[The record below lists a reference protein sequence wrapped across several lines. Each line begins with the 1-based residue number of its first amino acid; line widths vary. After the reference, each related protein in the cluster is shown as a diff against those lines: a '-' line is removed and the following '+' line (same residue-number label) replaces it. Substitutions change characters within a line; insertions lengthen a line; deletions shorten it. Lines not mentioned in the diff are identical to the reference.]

1 MHDRNSKKQT
11 LFSEDSTLNGQIS
24 AEFWRKTLKILAQL
38 NSVMETQNSNPD
50 RRTLIYTA
58 DKCNVESKMFGIVCV
73 YVTVHV
79 TDVQYIY
86 TLDKYNALSIFTA

>member
-1 MHDRNSKKQT
+1 MDRFLQN
-11 LFSEDSTLNGQIS
+11 FGG
-24 AEFWRKTLKILAQL
+24 KTLKILEQL
-38 NSVMETQNSNPD
+38 NSVMETQIRIQIEERSYIL
-50 RRTLIYTA
+50 RTS
-58 DKCNVESKMFGIVCV
+58 VMFESKMFGIVCV